1 MRWVTRDE
9 MREIDRRAIEEF
21 GVPAMV
27 LMENA
32 GRGAAT
38 EAARLYRERGLT
50 GPVLIFCGAG
60 NNGGDG
66 FVIARHMSN
75 AGFDV
80 RLFCCF
86 GRGRADRTRE
96 AGINLT
102 ICERMGLPIIE
113 ADTPERVD
121 SVRREL
127 AAGSLIVD
135 AIFGVGLSKP
145 PREPQASLLRLLRES
160 GLTTLAVDIPSG
172 LDADTGEP
180 LGEVLPAA
188 ATATMACP
196 KVGLRGRGEALAGRV
211 VVIDIGMPAVLG
223 QGARREPGGLDTPKK
238 LNS

>member
-1 MRWVTRDE
+1 MRWVTRDQ

-80 RLFCCF
+80 HVFCCF
-86 GRGRADRTRE
+86 ERARADRTRE

-102 ICERMGLPIIE
+102 ICERMGLPSTD
-113 ADTPERVD
+113 ADTPERVE
-121 SVRREL
+121 SVGREL
-127 AAGSLIVD
+127 AAGALIVD
-135 AIFGVGLSKP
+135 AIFGVGLSKA
-145 PREPQASLLRLLRES
+145 PREPQAGLLRLLRES

-211 VVIDIGMPAVLG
+211 VAIDIGMPAVLG